1 MALSP
6 KIYQELPSQTAGP
19 YVHIGCT
26 PQMAGLE
33 TIYGGGHLGSKM
45 VNDKTLGIRIS
56 ISGKIFD
63 GTGTPIKDG
72 IIELWQADAQGLF
85 NSPAEN
91 RGKSDLNF
99 KGWGRQP
106 TDILTGEFHF
116 DTIKPGRIPYL
127 SSNKLQAP
135 FISIWVAARGINLG
149 LHTRMYFPEEV
160 EANTE
165 DPVLNRLEHQN
176 RVHTLIAKPLED
188 GMYQFD
194 IVLQGKNE
202 TVFFDI

>member
-26 PQMAGLE
+26 PQMAGLK

-45 VNDKTLGIRIS
+45 VNEKTLGIRIS

-85 NSPAEN
+85 NSLDET
-91 RGKSDLNF
+91 RGEPDQNF
-99 KGWGRQP
+99 QGWGRQP

-127 SSNKLQAP
+127 STNRLQAP

-160 EANTE
+160 EANAE

-176 RVHTLIAKPLED
+176 RVHTLIAEPLED
-188 GMYQFD
+188 GVYQFD
-194 IVLQGKNE
+194 IVLQGENE